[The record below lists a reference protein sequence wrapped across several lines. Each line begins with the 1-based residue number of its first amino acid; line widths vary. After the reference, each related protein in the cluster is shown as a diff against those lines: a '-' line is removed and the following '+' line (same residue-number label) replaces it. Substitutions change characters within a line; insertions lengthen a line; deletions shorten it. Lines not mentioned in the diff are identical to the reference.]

1 MYIYI
6 CIYIHIYVY
15 IYIHDKTILEIEIY
29 SITDENITYMQVTL
43 KNIFLMI
50 TPAGCT
56 STIV

>member
-1 MYIYI
+1 MYLYMYIYTYI
-6 CIYIHIYVY
+6 CIY

>member
-43 KNIFLMI
+43 KNIFLI

>member
-1 MYIYI
+1 M